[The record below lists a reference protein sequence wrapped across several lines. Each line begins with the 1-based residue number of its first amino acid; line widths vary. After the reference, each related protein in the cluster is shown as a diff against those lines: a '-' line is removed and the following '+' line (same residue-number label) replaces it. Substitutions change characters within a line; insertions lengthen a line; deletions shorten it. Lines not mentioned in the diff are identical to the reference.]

1 MSVSEKVAYL
11 RGLMEGLDIDE
22 EKKEGKLFAAIID
35 ALDEIASDL
44 SDIDEDL
51 TELED
56 YVEELDEDLGDV
68 EEFVYECFDDDC
80 DCCCDDDD
88 CDCCCDD
95 DCCVEAVC
103 PSCNENIAIELGEV
117 DEEGKIECPCCGAV
131 LEFEIEEDED
141 DADEE

>member
-11 RGLMEGLDIDE
+11 RGLMEGLDIDDD
-22 EKKEGKLFAAIID
+22 KKEGKMFAAIID

-51 TELED
+51 EDLTD

-68 EEFVYECFDDDC
+68 EEFVYECFDDDDC

-95 DCCVEAVC
+95 DCIEVVCPACEEAVC
-103 PSCNENIAIELGEV
+103 IGFDEIDEAGEV
-117 DEEGKIECPCCGAV
+117 ECPCCGAV
-131 LEFEIEEDED
+131 LEFEIEEEEEDEI
-141 DADEE
+141 EE